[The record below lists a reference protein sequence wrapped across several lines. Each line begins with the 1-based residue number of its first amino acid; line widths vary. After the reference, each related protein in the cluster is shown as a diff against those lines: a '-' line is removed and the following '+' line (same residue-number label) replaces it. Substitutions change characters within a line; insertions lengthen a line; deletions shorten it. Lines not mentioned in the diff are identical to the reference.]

1 MAEHIVYEKKLKNN
15 KTIRLVKGDITERNV
30 DAIVNAA
37 DSHLNHGG
45 GVAGAIVRK
54 GGRII
59 QDESNDI
66 GFVSV
71 GTSVITS
78 AGKLPCRAVIHTVG
92 PKMGEGNEEEKLN
105 NTINSVLELA
115 AQRGF
120 NSISIP
126 AISSGVFGFPKD
138 KCAKILVKETAKFFQ
153 KEGNNS
159 SVGIV
164 EFCIIND
171 DALKFFKREFELL
184 N

>member
-78 AGKLPCRAVIHTVG
+78 AGKLPCRSVIHTVG

-171 DALKFFKREFELL
+171 
-184 N
+184 